1 MTEDEKLQNKILI
14 QLEEVKKVIGNI
26 VEAIALYIRK

>member
-1 MTEDEKLQNKILI
+1 MTEDEKLLNKILI